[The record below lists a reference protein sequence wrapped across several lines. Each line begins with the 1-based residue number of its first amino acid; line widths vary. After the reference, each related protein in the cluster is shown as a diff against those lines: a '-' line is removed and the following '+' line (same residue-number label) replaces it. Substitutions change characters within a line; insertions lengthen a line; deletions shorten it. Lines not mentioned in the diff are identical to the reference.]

1 MLNDSDPQW
10 ETIGCIYV
18 DAGLCWLGDP
28 CYVLGDEASS
38 RVKDWG
44 EFVDALHE
52 GSGTSAPLGEG
63 VGVAVST
70 GWGDGKYPVEVKR
83 RAGRVAEVRIVFI
96 AEGEE

>member
-1 MLNDSDPQW
+1 
-10 ETIGCIYV
+10 
-18 DAGLCWLGDP
+18 
-28 CYVLGDEASS
+28 
-38 RVKDWG
+38 
-44 EFVDALHE
+44 LHE

-70 GWGDGKYPVEVKR
+70 GWGDGKYPVEVKH